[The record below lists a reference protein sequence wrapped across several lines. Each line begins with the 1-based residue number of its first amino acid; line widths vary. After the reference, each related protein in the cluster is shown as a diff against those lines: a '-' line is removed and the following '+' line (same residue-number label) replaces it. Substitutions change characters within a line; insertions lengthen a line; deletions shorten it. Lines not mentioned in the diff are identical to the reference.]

1 MKPQID
7 KIQTCCR
14 KFLGNSQTV
23 VEAQLNAKDAETVSV
38 LAISADPCVIS
49 GDSLSG
55 EVVYAGKVNIK
66 AIICDND
73 ENPASLNYNVDFA
86 NKFENENITPD
97 VKLDFES
104 CAVDVSYKTEGNTVS
119 VRCVVE
125 TKIYAQIKRS
135 ADILTDCQD
144 VNCKTDSVNLCV
156 ESSSVNANFTVVDE
170 VEVKHKIGK
179 ILLAESNA
187 VLSSVKCGDDVVTAK
202 GSVYTCVTYQT
213 GENNIKSVV
222 IDTPFN
228 EEISADGATCDCIA
242 TARLSVKNT
251 KLHMEVV
258 EDEDNRSFTIET
270 ELCLNAVCS
279 ANQNLQVVTDAFSLT
294 EEINVISDTFENC
307 MPQNYF
313 CFTQK
318 IDGIAETDGKAAV
331 DEILCTTNPK
341 VVAVNNRCN
350 DGTLTV
356 EGILCGNLL
365 YLSEEKIAS
374 LDFEIPFVSETDCN
388 CDSICDV
395 VNAAVVE
402 ISAKVIRGAVN
413 IDAVVKFGVNC
424 YTTQKFTAVC
434 DIEVLGERQHSGC
447 AIEVL
452 TGKQGM
458 TAWDLQKYL
467 GIAESD
473 IMACNPDLTL
483 PLEKDRKI
491 LIYRQIK

>member
-7 KIQTCCR
+7 KIQTDCR

-23 VEAQLNAKDAETVSV
+23 VEAQLAAKDAETVSV
-38 LAISADPCVIS
+38 LAICADPYVIS
-49 GDSLSG
+49 GESLSG
-55 EVVYAGKVNIK
+55 EVVYAGKVNVK
-66 AIICDND
+66 AIIMDND

-86 NKFENENITPD
+86 NKFENDCIAPD
-97 VKLDFES
+97 VKLEFNS
-104 CAVDVSYKTEGNTVS
+104 CAVDVSYKTEGNVIF

-125 TKIYAQIKRS
+125 TRIYAQIKRN
-135 ADILTDCQD
+135 AEVLTDCQD
-144 VNCKTDSVNLCV
+144 VNCKTNLVELSVEKCSVNT
-156 ESSSVNANFTVVDE
+156 NFTVVDE

-187 VLSSVKCGDDVVTAK
+187 VVSAIKCGDDTVTVK

-213 GENNIKSVV
+213 GEKNIKSVV

-228 EEISADGATCDCIA
+228 EEISADGATCDCVA
-242 TARLSVKNT
+242 TARVSVRNT

-258 EDEDNRSFTIET
+258 EDEDNRSFTVET
-270 ELCLNAVCS
+270 ELCLNAICHE
-279 ANQNLQVVTDAFSLT
+279 NQNLQVVTDAFSLT

-483 PLEKDRKI
+483 PLDRDRKI